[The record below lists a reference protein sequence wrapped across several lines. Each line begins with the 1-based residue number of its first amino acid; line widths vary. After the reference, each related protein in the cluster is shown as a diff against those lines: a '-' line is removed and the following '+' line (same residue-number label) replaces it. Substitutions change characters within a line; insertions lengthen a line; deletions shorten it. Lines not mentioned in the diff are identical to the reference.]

1 VTRRSPNLT
10 SLVEPV
16 RAFEPGAGQML
27 RMTAGVGIGLLFIVG
42 PVADLY
48 RSDIGT
54 ARIAVNTALWVAF
67 VVLYVLTMRAGLR
80 FRIGPRTTLVL
91 LVALLAAP
99 VIMLALGAPGSFAL
113 LFVYFVATAGMRL
126 RTDAALVVIVLTA
139 LGVGIGAAATGAN
152 GSSTASY
159 VLIVVA
165 IGAMMTAFSRQ
176 IRVNRELQAAR
187 HELARLAVTDER
199 LRIARDLHDLLGHS
213 LSVITLKSEL
223 AAKLVEHDPARAAD
237 ELADVQAV
245 SRQALS
251 EVRDAVQGYRQ
262 LALDEALAGARTA
275 LSAAGIEYELEGRPG
290 ELPADVEEVFAW
302 AVREGTTNVV
312 RHSSAAHCAVRIRDG
327 AGEATLEVD
336 DDGASPP
343 VEPQAGNGL
352 AGLAERAAGLR
363 GRLEAGARPGGGF
376 RLRLVVPLQQ

>member
-1 VTRRSPNLT
+1 
-10 SLVEPV
+10 
-16 RAFEPGAGQML
+16 ML
-27 RMTAGVGIGLLFIVG
+27 RMTAGVGIGLLFVVG

-48 RSDIGT
+48 RSSIGAT
-54 ARIAVNTALWVAF
+54 RIAVDTAMWVAF
-67 VVLYVLTMRAGLR
+67 VALYMVTLRAGIR
-80 FRIGPRTTLVL
+80 VRIGPRATLVM
-91 LVALLAAP
+91 LVALLALPIA
-99 VIMLALGAPGSFAL
+99 MLATGAPGSFAL
-113 LFVYFVATAGMRL
+113 LFVYFVAAAGMRL
-126 RTDAALVVIVLTA
+126 RAQAALVVVMLTA
-139 LGVGIGAAATGAN
+139 LGVGIGAAASGQ
-152 GSSTASY
+152 SSSSVASY
-159 VLIVVA
+159 VLIIVA
-165 IGAMMTAFSRQ
+165 MGTMMAAFSRQ
-176 IRVNRELQAAR
+176 IRANRELQAAR
-187 HELARLAVTDER
+187 HELARLAVTEER

-213 LSVITLKSEL
+213 LSVINLKSEL
-223 AAKLVEHDPARAAD
+223 AAKLVERDTKRAAA
-237 ELADVQAV
+237 ELVDIQAV
-245 SRQALS
+245 GRQALA

-275 LSAAGIEYELEGRPG
+275 LSAAGIVYELDGDPV

-343 VEPQAGNGL
+343 AEPQAGSGL
-352 AGLAERAAGLR
+352 AGLAERAARLR